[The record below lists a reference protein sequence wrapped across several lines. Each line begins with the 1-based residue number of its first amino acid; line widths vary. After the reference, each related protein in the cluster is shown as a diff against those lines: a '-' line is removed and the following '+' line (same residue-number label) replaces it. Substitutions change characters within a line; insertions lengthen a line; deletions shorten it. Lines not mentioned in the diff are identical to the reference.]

1 MSHEFDLI
9 IRNGI
14 LVNGTGIAGGVTDI
28 GVRGDKIVYIGNII
42 NHPDSDVIDATGC
55 IVAPGFIDIHSH
67 SDFFWL
73 ASPESESKIHDGVT
87 TEICGNCG
95 ISAFPLKGQLLENKK
110 KGFSK
115 FGLDINWQTAEDF
128 FTRANEAKEFYKQR
142 VSGWPWQHPRLCTGI

>member
-1 MSHEFDLI
+1 MSHTLDLI
-9 IRNGI
+9 IKNGV
-14 LVNGTGIAGGVTDI
+14 LVDGTGSAQRVTDI
-28 GVRGDKIVYIGNII
+28 GILGDKIVYIGDITSR
-42 NHPDSDVIDATGC
+42 PDSDVIDAAGC

-67 SDFFWL
+67 SDFFCL
-73 ASPESESKIHDGVT
+73 VSPESESKIYDGVT

-128 FTRANEAKEFYKQR
+128 FTRAKTQR
-142 VSGWPWQHPRLCTGI
+142 AL

>member
-1 MSHEFDLI
+1 MSHDFDI
-9 IRNGI
+9 IIKNGI
-14 LVNGTGIAGGVTDI
+14 LVDGTGNARRVADI

-42 NHPDSDVIDATGC
+42 THPGSGVIDATGC

-73 ASPESESKIHDGVT
+73 VSPESESKIYDGVT

-110 KGFSK
+110 KGV
-115 FGLDINWQTAEDF
+115 Q
-128 FTRANEAKEFYKQR
+128 
-142 VSGWPWQHPRLCTGI
+142 